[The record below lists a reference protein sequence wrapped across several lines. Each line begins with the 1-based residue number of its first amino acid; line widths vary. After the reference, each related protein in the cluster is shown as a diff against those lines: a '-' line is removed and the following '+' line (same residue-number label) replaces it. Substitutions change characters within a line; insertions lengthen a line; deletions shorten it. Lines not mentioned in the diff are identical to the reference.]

1 MASLFLAGSTRG
13 GATHFESHNVKNL
26 MKSFSD
32 LEIRRDGDEVN
43 GQSLR
48 VRRLD

>member
-26 MKSFSD
+26 KSFLD

-43 GQSLR
+43 VSLLR

>member
-26 MKSFSD
+26 KSFSD